1 MNLHTDKKLF
11 VSAVSA
17 AGNRFGV
24 DEKDIENDYW
34 ITLALFEI
42 FRSAVATDTVFKGG
56 TALAKCHKLIER
68 FSEDID
74 VVAMRK
80 DGETDNQLKKK
91 LKTISDT
98 VCGFMPEIEVTGITH
113 KRGQIRKTAHQFP
126 KETFSG
132 EYGQVREYIVIE
144 ASWFGEPTVRSPNIG
159 DGVDGLKLDGTVA
172 CTKSD
177 KNAALSAVLVED

>member
-24 DEKDIENDYW
+24 AEKYIEKDYW
-34 ITLALFEI
+34 VTLALFEI

-91 LKTISDT
+91 LKI
-98 VCGFMPEIEVTGITH
+98 I
-113 KRGQIRKTAHQFP
+113 
-126 KETFSG
+126 
-132 EYGQVREYIVIE
+132 
-144 ASWFGEPTVRSPNIG
+144 N
-159 DGVDGLKLDGTVA
+159 
-172 CTKSD
+172 
-177 KNAALSAVLVED
+177 N